1 VSDRLVLVRVTD
13 PRVDGLYQAAPT
25 PDGGVWIVGDVIP
38 VPEDDQLRE
47 DARLVLE
54 AANEMGTYLAN
65 GNELEWATKIHEAHD
80 RLRAA
85 YGLDTEDDN
94 E

>member
-13 PRVDGLYQAAPT
+13 PDVLQVQVLGQKGNGT
-25 PDGGVWIVGDVIP
+25 EWDGGWFL
-38 VPEDDQLRE
+38 VPEDDQLHE
-47 DARLVLE
+47 DLDLLTTSGRNQITQE
-54 AANEMGTYLAN
+54 AAR
-65 GNELEWATKIHEAHD
+65 

-85 YGLDTEDDN
+85 FGLDTEDDN